1 MYINLES
8 FDDLKKLEGGAL
20 ESLKKNNCM
29 IFIRMNGCYYCDK
42 MKKEWQSL
50 VKDKKND
57 DNLDILEIER
67 NRLDDLMRRDREFFL
82 PKFMGIRG
90 FPTLMLQNRN
100 REVFPFQDERN
111 KVNFLRFIKVYSK
124 PLIIKNVN
132 KVAKTEKTT
141 KKKTEKTKKKTE
153 KTKKKTDKTK
163 KTTEKKTEKKTEKTT
178 EKKTKK
184 KTEKTTEKKP
194 KKKSNKGLDKK
205 WKT

>member
-1 MYINLES
+1 MYINVES

-20 ESLKKNNCM
+20 ESLKKNNCI

-100 REVFPFQDERN
+100 REVFPFQDDRN
-111 KVNFLRFIKVYSK
+111 KANFLSFIKAHSK
-124 PLIIKNVN
+124 PLIIKKSV
-132 KVAKTEKTT
+132 V
-141 KKKTEKTKKKTE
+141 KKPV
-153 KTKKKTDKTK
+153 
-163 KTTEKKTEKKTEKTT
+163 KKTEKKTEK
-178 EKKTKK
+178 KP
-184 KTEKTTEKKP
+184 EKKP
-194 KKKSNKGLDKK
+194 KKKSSK
-205 WKT
+205 